1 MKSLEDQ
8 KKKLEERI
16 KSEADKAISYEVM
29 ARKIAEER
37 EEERRKTLLDNETI
51 MRNLEKAR
59 Q

>member
-1 MKSLEDQ
+1 
-8 KKKLEERI
+8 
-16 KSEADKAISYEVM
+16 M

-59 Q
+59 QQKE